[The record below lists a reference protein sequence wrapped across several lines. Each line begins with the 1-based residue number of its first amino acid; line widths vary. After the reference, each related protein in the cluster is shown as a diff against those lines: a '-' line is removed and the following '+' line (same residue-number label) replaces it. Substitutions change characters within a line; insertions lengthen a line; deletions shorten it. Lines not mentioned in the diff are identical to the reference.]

1 MSQLLGVRVAG
12 TGSYLPKRVVTND
25 DLSKVLDTS
34 DEWIRSRTGISQR
47 HFAAPDE
54 AASDMAI
61 EACRNAIEAAGVAPS
76 DVDLVICCTM
86 TPDHIIPSTA
96 ALIARGLELENAG
109 GFDLNTACTG
119 FVTGMTCA
127 TSYVRAGLAKNV
139 LLVASERM
147 TTYVDPDDRQTA
159 VIFADGSGAVLLQP
173 ASGGSD
179 VLATRMGMRGDD
191 TTLVIPAGGSRMPVT
206 PEVIERRDHYIKMKG
221 RETFRFAV
229 RTFADLIT
237 GTCEDAGITTDQ
249 LKIVVPHQVNQRIFE
264 AAAERCKISLD
275 RCAVNIDR
283 VGNTSGASVPI
294 ALDEAVRAGR
304 IESGDLVLM
313 IAFGAGL
320 SWAGILLRW

>member
-1 MSQLLGVRVAG
+1 MSQLLGVRIAG

-25 DLSKVLDTS
+25 DLSKTLDTS
-34 DEWIRSRTGISQR
+34 DEWIRSRTGISER
-47 HFAAPDE
+47 HFAADDE
-54 AASDMAI
+54 AASDMGI
-61 EACRNAIEAAGVAPS
+61 EAGRQAIEAAGVAPA

-119 FVTGMTCA
+119 FVTGLTCA
-127 TSYVRAGLAKNV
+127 TSYVRSGLFKNV
-139 LLVASERM
+139 LLISSERM
-147 TTYVDPDDRQTA
+147 TTYMDMQDRQTA
-159 VIFADGSGAVLLQP
+159 VIFADGSGAALLQP
-173 ASGGSD
+173 SGESD
-179 VLATRMGMRGDD
+179 VLAVRMGMRGDD
-191 TTLVIPAGGSRMPVT
+191 STLVIPGGGSRMPIT
-206 PEVIERRDHYIKMKG
+206 PEVLERRDQYIKMKG

-229 RTFADLIT
+229 RTFAGLIT

-249 LKIVVPHQVNQRIFE
+249 LKIVVPHQVNQRILE
-264 AAAERCKISLD
+264 AAASRCKISLD

-294 ALDEAVRAGR
+294 ALDEAVRAGK
-304 IESGDLVLM
+304 IDAGDLVLM